1 MLSLKQNKGNKV
13 RNMSVLFILFLQSLV
28 FAQTTWFVSPNGN
41 NTNGSSWATAYNS
54 IQDAVDAAST
64 GDDILVGYNPA
75 ATTTYTLTAE
85 IDIEN
90 KAVRITSARDGTD
103 NTYAT
108 AVYNS
113 VRCVLDGNNSVRI
126 FNITGTVGTTDN
138 RVIRGFKMIN
148 GNAASSYGGGAIRCT
163 GALTITNNR
172 FAYNYGSKSGP
183 SIGGAIAHGGTGCII
198 TNNLF
203 YENIATSTS
212 TTSYTGDGGA
222 IKGGESSVITRNIF
236 KQNACSEN
244 QSTSLTGSHGGAIFA
259 AANCTITNNV
269 FDGNYTCGQD
279 YGTGTPLDY
288 GEVIYAYDE
297 TVTIKNNVFINHNK
311 TGGGVYAIDKAQ
323 ATPKVEAL
331 NCLFFNNSGNG
342 SDYVT
347 LTNCI
352 TAKDPKFENPAGN
365 DYHLQ
370 SISPCI
376 DVGYLSSTDIP
387 EGGETIIDIGAYE
400 YVKTDQIAPA
410 CDNSWAGNFNTG
422 YAFAALAQAGNG
434 STITVQPHLD
444 DPPNFPANYAHIG
457 KYWDISSVVGD
468 NVKIRLYYNA
478 EAKSQFIGTRK
489 IYHYNTTTTSWEE
502 LPTEAEVAVDASYY
516 VETTNY
522 YAGFSNVT
530 VGDLDNALPVE
541 LTSFTANLLD
551 NCVILTWQTATEVN
565 NYGFQVERQKAEVK
579 SNWGLLGFVEGSG
592 NSNSPKEYSF
602 NDMNV
607 TSGKYFYRLKQIDT
621 DGSFTYSKTVE
632 VNINTPAKFE
642 LFQNYP
648 NPIPANGGT
657 GNPTTTIKYS
667 IPFVISNPSEASGEK
682 SHGLSPSGR
691 NDIAN
696 VTLKVYD
703 VLGRE
708 VSTLVNKVQSPG
720 NYSVKFNANNLPSG
734 IYFYTLR
741 KGSFSSTRKM
751 IFIK

>member
-13 RNMSVLFILFLQSLV
+13 KSMLVLFLLFLQSLV
-28 FAQTTWFVSPNGN
+28 FAQSTWFVSQANGSDLNTGN
-41 NTNGSSWATAYNS
+41 NWTNAFKT
-54 IQDAVDAAST
+54 IQKAVDAAST

-75 ATTTYTLTAE
+75 GTTTYTLASE
-85 IDIEN
+85 ISISN
-90 KAVRITSARDGTD
+90 KALRITSARDGTD
-103 NTYAT
+103 NTYAA

-113 VRCVLDGNNSVRI
+113 VRCILDGNNSVRI
-126 FNITGTVGTTDN
+126 FNITGTIGTTNN
-138 RVIRGFKMIN
+138 RIIRGFKMTN
-148 GNAASSYGGGAIRCT
+148 GVGDSYGGGAIRCT

-172 FAYNYGSKSGP
+172 FISNCGSKSGP
-183 SIGGAIAHGGTGCII
+183 SIGGAIAHGGTGCVI
-198 TNNLF
+198 TNNFF
-203 YENIATSTS
+203 YDNIATNTS

-236 KQNACSEN
+236 KQNVCSEN

-269 FDGNYTCGQD
+269 FDGNYTCGQG
-279 YGTGTPLDY
+279 YGTGNPLDY
-288 GEVIYAYDE
+288 GEAIYAYDE

-311 TGGGVYAIDKAQ
+311 TGGGDYAIDKAQ
-323 ATPKVEAL
+323 ANPKVEVL

-352 TAKDPKFENPAGN
+352 TAKDPKFINPAAN
-365 DYHLQ
+365 DYHLL
-370 SISPCI
+370 STSPCI
-376 DVGYLSSTDIP
+376 DAGSLTTTDIP
-387 EGGETIIDIGAYE
+387 EGGETIVDVGAYE
-400 YVKTDQIAPA
+400 YVNTNQINPS

-434 STITVQPHLD
+434 STVTVQPHLD

-457 KYWDISSVVGD
+457 KYWNISSVVGD

-478 EAKSQFIGTRK
+478 EAKSKFTDTRK
-489 IYHYNTTTTSWEE
+489 IYHYNSTTTSWEE
-502 LPTEAEVAVDASYY
+502 LPTEAEVAVNAAYY

-530 VGDLDNALPVE
+530 VGNLDTPLPVE
-541 LTSFTANLLD
+541 LTSFTAKVAENQ
-551 NCVILTWQTATEVN
+551 VILNWQTATEVN
-565 NYGFQVERQKAEVK
+565 NYGFQVQRQKAKGK
-579 SNWGLLGFVEGSG
+579 SNWKLLGFVEGAG
-592 NSNSPKEYSF
+592 NSNSPNEYSF
-602 NDMNV
+602 SDRDV
-607 TSGKYFYRLKQIDT
+607 TSGKYFYKLKQIDT

-632 VNINTPAKFE
+632 VNISKPVKFE

-648 NPIPANGGT
+648 NPFGEVVPA
-657 GNPTTTIKYS
+657 GNSTTTIKYS
-667 IPFVISNPSEASGEK
+667 VPLVGTAHE
-682 SHGLSPSGR
+682 LSLHL
-691 NDIAN
+691 
-696 VTLKVYD
+696 VVYD

-708 VSTLVNKVQSPG
+708 VTTLINKAQAPG
-720 NYSVKFNANNLPSG
+720 KYSVKFNANNLPSG

-741 KGSFSSTRKM
+741 TGSFTLTRKM